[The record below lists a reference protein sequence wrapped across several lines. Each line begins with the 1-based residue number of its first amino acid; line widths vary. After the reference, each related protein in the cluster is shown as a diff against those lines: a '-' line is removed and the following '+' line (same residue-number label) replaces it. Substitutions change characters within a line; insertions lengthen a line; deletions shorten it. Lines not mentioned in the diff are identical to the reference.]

1 MYDQVRANDW
11 VPLEDIEDHVDEP
24 SDAQPA
30 FQFSRGWTNTEERSL
45 WAMRVRVAE
54 ALHVARKG
62 RPDADYHEAMQ
73 RLQSHGLVLGEKYRS
88 HHFVKV
94 VERHCVAA
102 LNALTAQS
110 MNQLV
115 PSLGIPADL
124 VLVFDGVS
132 IGARQFSRYESLLL
146 VGVVSWRALVW
157 SGPTR
162 PICSR
167 RLRLDRSI
175 PEKSRRN

>member
-1 MYDQVRANDW
+1 MHDQVRANDW

-30 FQFSRGWTNTEERSL
+30 FQFSRGCTNKEERSL

-88 HHFVKV
+88 HHFVHV

-132 IGARQFSRYESLLL
+132 IGARQFSRY
-146 VGVVSWRALVW
+146 
-157 SGPTR
+157 
-162 PICSR
+162 
-167 RLRLDRSI
+167 
-175 PEKSRRN
+175 